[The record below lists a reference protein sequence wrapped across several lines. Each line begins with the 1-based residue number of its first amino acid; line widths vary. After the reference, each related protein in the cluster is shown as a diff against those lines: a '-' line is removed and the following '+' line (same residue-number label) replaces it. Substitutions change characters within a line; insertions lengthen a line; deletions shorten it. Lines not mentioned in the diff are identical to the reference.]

1 MFVGENRDCSGSYS
15 ELQQTSTPVTNK
27 EISFRSATQKYQ
39 LSQITHKNITQIK
52 VGKEM
57 SNEENSETQN
67 IQTKSETMTDPE
79 SQAEKKILSP
89 NQLAVKSFLERRR
102 SSKGETRNRSAM
114 DNIERNRSSGENM
127 ELETETKVKILSPNQ
142 VAVQQFLERR
152 RSNPSSEFHN
162 SSHRQTNEGTENA
175 VNRSNGMSNGEEP
188 YSLSPASN
196 IASSTFTNGHGEVF
210 NPLFNMSPI
219 PYTCKNGFENGHAS
233 FSRSSEE
240 SKTYDRKH
248 SGLDKSGL
256 NMSALSYTF
265 RNDSSMIHTDG
276 TENLPGFSD
285 NLPRLRQA
293 SNNCPSGSPRRD
305 FEVVQQAT
313 VAYCNNQPVQAAAAS
328 TMEGLSLTNVT
339 EFSPDVPNSFADCK
353 ENRCNRDRK
362 SDASSIRFSD
372 EFLTQ
377 IKNGVKLKDT
387 SLEVKECKEVKSR
400 DHSTEDSELKMV
412 FDKIVRERR
421 VKGRGDGNAHFLPE
435 VVKIDETG
443 DNGHSGVEKLMKRK
457 DPFPK
462 LGSKY
467 HDLLRFCE
475 PEGWGIVVNQCK
487 ETAKSMMT
495 SIGDI
500 THKPNPPVAPKPVK
514 QVVDCSKEEK
524 QVQEK
529 SPASEMENKD
539 GKTDNE
545 KYINENKSKI
555 AQQTDSAEVKNI
567 DSLERNINEIKAE
580 TFPRT
585 ATKHYDCNHLEAN
598 GTYEKAASYAG
609 DIDRRSV
616 YTETGSLDRYGDAK
630 YHFLHEKGMIKICS
644 PRLELM
650 PESPSAKRKVQS
662 SANRDSHISEEDTNL
677 GGSSSEMSGVVID
690 NEFHLND
697 CGHRLNDF
705 NDIVDHLE
713 PPTKMTEKT
722 DTQSADNKHI
732 NTTIESYNSEMQA
745 RQQDLANEIL
755 ENCLEMIDNNQ
766 AALDHVFDWIN
777 TDCNNNSDT
786 SIKAELDALIAS
798 ETRAKSGSENGF
810 QSPIDDSVYY
820 SFQGQSEEIRQVM
833 AELETDDNQSPRII
847 ENQELKEFLVAVMN
861 ENHEVVENYL
871 KSGNAI
877 PHAVLKEALSFVI
890 QQQNR
895 ALAKELLDYSCKV
908 LLSMDLNDI
917 VDVWPAYTIEDEW
930 NPVFVVLRKSDSDHE
945 WAEFLGYK
953 VYNRKYDCVSKEAKI
968 VVNNPLVRNNPVSFD
983 DIEKLKEAVNE
994 INVKDHSNITLIDVC
1009 PCRSRKNGEEI
1020 FLETCIVVHCL
1031 VKGLIPFKEKPFPKT
1046 VSGIPVDVREGYF
1059 SLGVGGTPHWQGK
1072 RSTDSCTEIS
1082 DTTETGST
1090 SGGDDSVGSSVKV
1103 GSGEDSSAKVGTGS
1117 SEDGEQCGTDEE
1129 EVEEIEEESDTD
1141 GVSEGTDD
1149 ENISSDKCPEGGVG
1163 AGENIAED
1171 VHGLNE
1177 DLDVDCHEGHGVDEQ
1192 SQVMIEFLYLR
1203 RFLELLKFEQQIFIK
1218 EDDSCRY
1225 RMNCKQ
1231 KGLLRDYNP

>member
-15 ELQQTSTPVTNK
+15 EIQQTSTPVTNK

-39 LSQITHKNITQIK
+39 LSQITHKNVTQIK
-52 VGKEM
+52 VGKEV
-57 SNEENSETQN
+57 SNKENSETQN

-102 SSKGETRNRSAM
+102 SSKGEIRNRSST
-114 DNIERNRSSGENM
+114 DNTKSNRNSGENM

-142 VAVQQFLERR
+142 AAVQQFLERR
-152 RSNPSSEFHN
+152 RSNPTSEFHN
-162 SSHRQTNEGTENA
+162 SSLRQTNQGTENA

-188 YSLSPASN
+188 YSHSPASN
-196 IASSTFTNGHGEVF
+196 IASSTFTNGHTEAF

-305 FEVVQQAT
+305 VEVVLQAS
-313 VAYCNNQPVQAAAAS
+313 VAYCNNQPALAAAAS

-353 ENRCNRDRK
+353 DRCNRDRK
-362 SDASSIRFSD
+362 SDATCSSIRFSD

-387 SLEVKECKEVKSR
+387 SLELKECKEVKSR

-435 VVKIDETG
+435 VVRIDETG

-487 ETAKSMMT
+487 ETAKSMT
-495 SIGDI
+495 TNIGDI
-500 THKPNPPVAPKPVK
+500 RRKPSPPLAPKPVK
-514 QVVDCSKEEK
+514 PVVDYSKDDK
-524 QVQEK
+524 QEQEQL
-529 SPASEMENKD
+529 SSAIENKD

-545 KYINENKSKI
+545 KYINENKTEI
-555 AQQTDSAEVKNI
+555 AQQTDSAEVKNM

-585 ATKHYDCNHLEAN
+585 AMKHYDCNHLEAN

-650 PESPSAKRKVQS
+650 SESPTAKRKFPS

-677 GGSSSEMSGVVID
+677 GGSSSEISGVVID

-697 CGHRLNDF
+697 YGHRLNDF
-705 NDIVDHLE
+705 NDIVDHVE
-713 PPTKMTEKT
+713 PAAKTNEKP
-722 DTQSADNKHI
+722 DKQSADNKHI

-786 SIKAELDALIAS
+786 SIKAELDALIES
-798 ETRAKSGSENGF
+798 EAHTQAKSGSENGF

-833 AELETDDNQSPRII
+833 AELETVDNQSPRI

-861 ENHEVVENYL
+861 ENHEVVEKFL
-871 KSGNAI
+871 KSGNVI

-895 ALAKELLDYSCKV
+895 ALAKELLDYSSEV
-908 LLSMDLNDI
+908 LHSMDMNDI

-930 NPVFVVLRKSDSDHE
+930 NPVFVVLRKSDSDHI

-953 VYNRKYDCVSKEAKI
+953 VYNRKYDSVSKEAEK
-968 VVNNPLVRNNPVSFD
+968 VVNSTLVRNNPLSFD

-994 INVKDHSNITLIDVC
+994 INVQDHSNITLIDVC
-1009 PCRSRKNGEEI
+1009 PCRSRKNGDEI
-1020 FLETCIVVHCL
+1020 FLETCIVVYCL
-1031 VKGLIPFKEKPFPKT
+1031 VKGLIPFNEKPFPKT
-1046 VSGIPVDVREGYF
+1046 VLGIPVDVREGYF
-1059 SLGVGGTPHWQGK
+1059 SLGVRGAPHWQGR

-1090 SGGDDSVGSSVKV
+1090 SEGDDSFGSSVKV
-1103 GSGEDSSAKVGTGS
+1103 GSGEDSSAKVGTRS
-1117 SEDGEQCGTDEE
+1117 SEDGEECGTEE
-1129 EVEEIEEESDTD
+1129 EEGEKEKNKEESDIAGVFEETD
-1141 GVSEGTDD
+1141 SDRKNAGSD
-1149 ENISSDKCPEGGVG
+1149 EDTNGGMG
-1163 AGENIAED
+1163 ARVNIAKD
-1171 VHGLNE
+1171 VHGL
-1177 DLDVDCHEGHGVDEQ
+1177 DDDVDVDYHEGHEEQIVDEQ
-1192 SQVMIEFLYLR
+1192 PQVLIDFLY
-1203 RFLELLKFEQQIFIK
+1203 F
-1218 EDDSCRY
+1218 
-1225 RMNCKQ
+1225 
-1231 KGLLRDYNP
+1231 